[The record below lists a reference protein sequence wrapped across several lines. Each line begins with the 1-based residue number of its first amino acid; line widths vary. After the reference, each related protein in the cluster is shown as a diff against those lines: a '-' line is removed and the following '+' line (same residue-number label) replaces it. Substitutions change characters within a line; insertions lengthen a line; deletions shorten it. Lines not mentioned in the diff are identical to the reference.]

1 MLEFGER
8 GEPRAVDPGGDVGA
22 RPGPGEQIALRGVA
36 TKRRQLPELAV
47 GLDALGDHG
56 EAEGVAE
63 ADDGGDDR
71 RVLRVR
77 AQPVDERTVHL
88 DCFDREALQ
97 VPERRVAGPEVVDAE
112 PDSQALERRDRA
124 HGRLGVVHQ
133 DVLGDLEAQPGGVG
147 AGVVERRSH
156 VLGEVGVRQLP
167 ARQVHR
173 HDEARPVLRAP
184 LA

>member
-1 MLEFGER
+1 MKGSAARRGTLASRRPAMAPGSVRPGRER
-8 GEPRAVDPGGDVGA
+8 GEPRAVDPGGNVGA

-47 GLDALGDHG
+47 GLDAFGDHG

-88 DCFDREALQ
+88 DRPDRGTLQ
-97 VPERRVAGPEVVDAE
+97 VPERGVAGPEVVDAE
-112 PDSQALERRDRA
+112 ADSEAPEGRD
-124 HGRLGVVHQ
+124 
-133 DVLGDLEAQPGGVG
+133 
-147 AGVVERRSH
+147 
-156 VLGEVGVRQLP
+156 
-167 ARQVHR
+167 
-173 HDEARPVLRAP
+173 
-184 LA
+184 